1 MPTPLSSSLMPVSNN
16 IHIKP
21 NDCLG
26 NVAIYVHWPFCLKKC
41 PYCDFNSHVRDTI
54 DHDIWLK
61 CYLDE
66 LNWFKARFPNVS
78 AGSIFLGGGTPSLM
92 PAATVG
98 AIIEHIDRLWPHDDP
113 IEITLEANP
122 SSVEAGRFK
131 DYRSAGV
138 NRVSLGIQSLKD
150 SDLQFLGRLHSAK
163 EALDALSIAKNT
175 FDRVSFD
182 LIYAL
187 PKQSLDMWQKELE
200 QALTFAGDHLSLYQ
214 LTIEEGTAFHHQF
227 HRGKFT
233 LPDEELAAAMYAL
246 TQEITASAGLPAY
259 EVSNHAR
266 PGSMSRHNLYYWQS
280 LPFFGIGPGAH
291 GRLPGSEAHTAIAHA
306 QVKRPETW
314 IKSVGATG
322 SGMESF
328 EDISAH
334 ERAIEALM
342 MGLRLNAGI
351 NRDQFKQ
358 TIGRDVTHYLNIE
371 RLDDLQRD
379 GFIALDDK
387 KLRLTQK
394 GMPVLNTLIAQ
405 LVV

>member
-1 MPTPLSSSLMPVSNN
+1 MPVSNN
-16 IHIKP
+16 IEIKP
-21 NDCLG
+21 NNCLG
-26 NVAIYVHWPFCLKKC
+26 NVAIYVHYPFCLKKC

-78 AGSIFLGGGTPSLM
+78 AGSIFFGGGTPSLM

-98 AIIEHIDRLWPHDDP
+98 AIIETIDKLWPHVDP

-150 SDLQFLGRLHSAK
+150 SDLQFLGRLHNAK

-187 PKQSLDMWQKELE
+187 PKQSLGMWEKELTE
-200 QALTFAGDHLSLYQ
+200 ALTIAGDHLSLYQ

-227 HRGKFT
+227 RRGKFT
-233 LPDEELAAAMYAL
+233 LPDEELAAAMYEL
-246 TQEITASAGLPAY
+246 TQDMTASAGLPAY

-266 PGSMSRHNLYYWQS
+266 QGSMSRHNLYYWQS

-291 GRLPGSEAHTAIAHA
+291 GRLPGNDPHTAIAHA
-306 QVKRPETW
+306 QAKRPETW
-314 IKSVGATG
+314 IKSVESNG

-328 EDISAH
+328 DVISAD
-334 ERAIEALM
+334 ERAEEALM
-342 MGLRLNAGI
+342 MGLRLNDGI
-351 NRDQFKQ
+351 ERDHFKR
-358 TIGRDVTHYLNIE
+358 TTGRDVTAYLDE
-371 RLDDLQRD
+371 ARLSALQQD
-379 GFIALDDK
+379 GFITMDDK
-387 KLRLTQK
+387 RLKLTPK
-394 GMPVLNTLIAQ
+394 GMPLLNALIAQ

>member
-1 MPTPLSSSLMPVSNN
+1 MPVSNK

-61 CYLDE
+61 CYLEE

-98 AIIEHIDRLWPHDDP
+98 AIIEHIDKLWPHVDP

-150 SDLQFLGRLHSAK
+150 SDLQFLGRLHNAK
-163 EALDALSIAKNT
+163 DALDALAIAKNT

-187 PKQSLDMWQKELE
+187 PKQSLGMWEKELE

-233 LPDEELAAAMYAL
+233 LPDEELSAAMYEL
-246 TQEITASAGLPAY
+246 TQDMTANVGLPAY

-291 GRLPGSEAHTAIAHA
+291 GRLPGSEPHTAIAHA
-306 QVKRPETW
+306 QTKRPETW
-314 IKSVGATG
+314 IKSVESSG

-328 EDISAH
+328 DVISAD
-334 ERAIEALM
+334 ERAEEALM
-342 MGLRLNAGI
+342 MGLRLNNGI
-351 NRDQFKQ
+351 ERAQFKH
-358 TIGRDVTHYLNIE
+358 TTGRDVTHYLSLE
-371 RLDDLQRD
+371 RLDDLQQD
-379 GFIALDDK
+379 GFIALDNK
-387 KLRLTQK
+387 SLRLTPK

-405 LVV
+405 LVE

>member
-1 MPTPLSSSLMPVSNN
+1 MPVLNDIN
-16 IHIKP
+16 IKP

-26 NVAIYVHWPFCLKKC
+26 NVAIYVHYPFCLKKC

-54 DHDIWLK
+54 DNDLWLK
-61 CYLDE
+61 SYLAE

-78 AGSIFLGGGTPSLM
+78 AGSIFFGGGTPSLM
-92 PAATVG
+92 PAATVS
-98 AIIEHIDRLWPHDDP
+98 AIIEHIDKLWPHDDQ

-122 SSVEAGRFK
+122 SSVEADRFK

-163 EALDALSIAKNT
+163 EALHALSIAKNT
-175 FDRVSFD
+175 FDRISFD

-187 PKQSLDMWQKELE
+187 PEQSLGIWEKELT

-227 HRGKFT
+227 HRGKFS
-233 LPDEELAAAMYAL
+233 LPDEDLAAAMYKL
-246 TQEITASAGLPAY
+246 TQDMTASDGLPAY

-266 PGSMSRHNLYYWQS
+266 VGSMSRHNLYYWQS

-291 GRLPGSEAHTAIAHA
+291 GRLPGSQPHTAIAHA
-306 QVKRPETW
+306 QAKRPEDW
-314 IKSVGATG
+314 LKSIEDKGTG
-322 SGMESF
+322 MQSF
-328 EDISAH
+328 DVISTD
-334 ERAIEALM
+334 ERAEEALM

-351 NRDQFKQ
+351 DRDHFKL
-358 TIGRDVTHYLNIE
+358 TTGRDITAYLHTE
-371 RLDDLQRD
+371 RLSALQQD
-379 GFIALDDK
+379 GFIVLDDK
-387 KLRLTQK
+387 RLKLTPK
-394 GMPVLNTLIAQ
+394 GMPLLNALIAQ
-405 LVV
+405 LVE